1 MTAPYPNPPHVPP
14 VPHAPAGPATT
25 VRTCRF
31 CGSVPAIKASLHGH
45 QGFIVFMRVL
55 TQHGPFCRSCGIA
68 ICRDMSAKTLWQ
80 GWWGFLSMIITPLVL
95 LGNLITRIRLG
106 RLGEPVPGAPGTP
119 AMPGKPVFQRAAAL
133 GLVAPVAIA
142 GVVAW
147 GISTDPAYAEVGDCV
162 RAEGTGADA
171 DVTVVDCGDP
181 AATYVVVGKVENSAD
196 DARCA
201 QFPGTVASY
210 TEQRKSQELLLCLGE
225 NG

>member
-1 MTAPYPNPPHVPP
+1 MTAPFTNPAP
-14 VPHAPAGPATT
+14 VPHAPQAPAGPAPT

-45 QGFIVFMRVL
+45 QGFIIFMRVL

-68 ICRDMSAKTLWQ
+68 ICREMSARTLWQ
-80 GWWGFLSMIITPLVL
+80 GWWGFLSLIITPLVL
-95 LGNLITRIRLG
+95 LGNLVTRIRLG

-119 AMPGKPVFQRAAAL
+119 AAPGKPVLRRAAAL
-133 GLVAPVAIA
+133 GLVVPVAIA

-147 GISTDPAYAEVGDCV
+147 SISTDPSYAEVGDCV
-162 RAEGTGADA
+162 SAEGPNTSPE
-171 DVTVVDCGDP
+171 VSVVDCGDRT
-181 AATYVVVGKVENSAD
+181 AAYVVVGTVEDSTDN
-196 DARCA
+196 ARCA

-210 TEQRKSQELLLCLGE
+210 SEQRDSRELLLCLGE